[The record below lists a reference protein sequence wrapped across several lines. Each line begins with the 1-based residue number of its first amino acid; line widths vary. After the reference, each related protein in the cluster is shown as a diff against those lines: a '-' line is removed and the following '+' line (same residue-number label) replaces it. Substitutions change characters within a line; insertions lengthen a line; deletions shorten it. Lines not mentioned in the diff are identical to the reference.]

1 MTKSAKLL
9 SLILCLTLSLGILA
23 ACGKEEEKGTD
34 GIWANAKYTEDATV
48 GEGAKTVKL
57 KIEAEGKSI
66 TLTVK
71 TDADILGDALVSYG
85 IVEGDDSEFGLYIKK
100 VNGISADFDT
110 DGYYWGFYQKGEYMM
125 SGVDSTEIKG
135 GEEFELVRTKG

>member
-1 MTKSAKLL
+1 MTKFAKLL
-9 SLILCLTLSLGILA
+9 SLILCLTLSIGIFA
-23 ACGKEEEKGTD
+23 ACDKEEEKDAD
-34 GIWANAKYTEDATV
+34 GVWAEAKYTEDATV

-66 TLTVK
+66 TLNVK
-71 TDADILGDALVSYG
+71 TDADILGEALISYG
-85 IVEGDDSEFGLYIKK
+85 IVEGEDSEYGLYIKK
-100 VNGISADFDT
+100 VNGISADYDR

-125 SGVDSTEIKG
+125 TGVDSTEIKG